1 MKTIILA
8 GGKGSRLAEETSSQ
22 PKPMIKIGNYPLIWH
37 IMKIYYHYN
46 IKEFIIALGYKGEE
60 IKKYFLEYRNLKT
73 NLTIS
78 FKKKNSIKHHNQK
91 IENWK
96 IHLLDTGELTKTGGR
111 IKQSMNFTDRETIL
125 ATYGDGLANIDI
137 SKLIKFHKSQK
148 KIATITAVR
157 PPSRFGKITLQNNL
171 VTKFE
176 EKPQLGEGWI
186 NGGFFVFEPEV
197 ADYIENESISLEE
210 KPLEN
215 LSKDKQLA
223 VYRHEGFW
231 QPCDVLRD
239 KHLLENYWLND
250 NPPWKIW
257 D

>member
-1 MKTIILA
+1 MKAIILA
-8 GGKGSRLAEETSSQ
+8 GGLGTRLAEETSSK
-22 PKPMIKIGNYPLIWH
+22 PKPMIRIGNYPLIWH
-37 IMKIYYHYN
+37 IMKIYYHYS

-73 NLTIS
+73 NITID
-78 FKKKNSIKHHNQK
+78 FKKINLIKHHNQK

-96 IHLLDTGELTKTGGR
+96 IHLLDTGEFTQTGGR
-111 IKQSMNFTDRETIL
+111 IKQSIVFAKQQTIL